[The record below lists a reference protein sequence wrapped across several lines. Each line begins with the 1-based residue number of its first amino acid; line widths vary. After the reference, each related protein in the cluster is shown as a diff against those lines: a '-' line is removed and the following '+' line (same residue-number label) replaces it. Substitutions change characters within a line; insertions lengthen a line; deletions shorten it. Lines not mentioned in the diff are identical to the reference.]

1 MQKLLV
7 EKEVAER
14 LRCSLSKLRADRWKG
29 QGLPY
34 IKDGRRVLYAEADV
48 DKRVESCRVEVK
60 QEC

>member
-34 IKDGRRVLYAEADV
+34 IKNGQRVLYDETDVEKFVEA
-48 DKRVESCRVEVK
+48 RRVEV
-60 QEC
+60 ER